1 MKEVEFETL
10 QSILEK
16 NAGLPRTNEYKLP
29 KRQRSYDV
37 FHYSS
42 LDKKTGVS
50 IRLKYFPD
58 FDPIL
63 WFEMPEITL
72 PKDFACP
79 QRKNIVVEI
88 EIWNKRAGN
97 KNVVQEGKHYI
108 PLTKVD
114 ELFNLYAH
122 IADNRVFELYLGTQ
136 ELQKLRQLDKE
147 TMRKMV
153 DIVYGEDNNRDETEL
168 RALVEQALKEE
179 FNHRYVRFFAQHH
192 IRPTPKEEYKS
203 WFSYFLIEHRLYDK
217 NNREYN
223 QPWKIQYYAIPQL
236 KSYVEADDMEAEY
249 RWDKDNPVWLEVFL
263 STSVLKKALRRLQ
276 EQINKWFAGEPLD

>member
-88 EIWNKRAGN
+88 
-97 KNVVQEGKHYI
+97 
-108 PLTKVD
+108 
-114 ELFNLYAH
+114 
-122 IADNRVFELYLGTQ
+122 
-136 ELQKLRQLDKE
+136 
-147 TMRKMV
+147 
-153 DIVYGEDNNRDETEL
+153 
-168 RALVEQALKEE
+168 
-179 FNHRYVRFFAQHH
+179 
-192 IRPTPKEEYKS
+192 
-203 WFSYFLIEHRLYDK
+203 
-217 NNREYN
+217 
-223 QPWKIQYYAIPQL
+223 
-236 KSYVEADDMEAEY
+236 
-249 RWDKDNPVWLEVFL
+249 
-263 STSVLKKALRRLQ
+263 
-276 EQINKWFAGEPLD
+276 